1 MIHYTMFLVC
11 LLVGIA
17 TGWLLYGIMQVFDR
31 GSSYNRL
38 IDALVELNDARRA
51 REAAE
56 QDAGNQRRT
65 VQNLQYELDQRNGWN
80 AGDEVDSVLAPY
92 APPVGLTLLEE
103 YQPHVIEWLPFS
115 LN

>member
-1 MIHYTMFLVC
+1 MLIVC
-11 LLVGIA
+11 ILVGIA
-17 TGWLLYGIMQVFDR
+17 AGWLLYGIMQVFDR

-51 REAAE
+51 REVAE
-56 QDAGNQRRT
+56 QDAASHRHT
-65 VQNLQYELDQRNGWN
+65 IQNLQCELDQRNGWN
-80 AGDEVDSVLAPY
+80 ATDEVDSVLAPY
-92 APPVGLTLLEE
+92 APPAGLTLLEE